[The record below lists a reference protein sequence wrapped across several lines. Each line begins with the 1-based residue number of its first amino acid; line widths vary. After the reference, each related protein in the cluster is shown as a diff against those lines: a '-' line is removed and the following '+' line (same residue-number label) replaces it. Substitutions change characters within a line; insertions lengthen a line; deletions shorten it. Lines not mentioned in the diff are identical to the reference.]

1 MNQFKYIFVSI
12 FTCLC
17 LFGCKDDDLKLNAN
31 DFSDVTWYTSIA
43 PGKPYAVAVGEHISF
58 MDASQGVLT
67 HHWEIDSGNYYLSPD
82 FNSRD
87 TLDKYIMEG
96 VGTIIED
103 VTANVLF
110 KKSGIQRVR
119 LYNTF
124 SEEVTYRGYDT
135 LSAVQREDGIWVI
148 DTAFQVDVY
157 ADIDPHV
164 FILKNDEV
172 IAELTEGTV
181 IDEDKALWDT
191 LEINAG
197 DKITYIDSTKIGRPD
212 YRLWK
217 LVNNAITEEGA
228 SLEEITTTFHFEK
241 LGNQGAGSVS
251 IQRAN
256 EELPMANLNVQLPY
270 IFKVKTPEIQP
281 SVIVKYDG
289 NEIFRLEAGATIPA
303 ESEWPIVD
311 LSAGE
316 KLEFIDVS
324 TVGQTNNRTW
334 KFSSGS
340 LGNSTDSIAINQ
352 YWENGT
358 HKVGAINAI
367 RKDHDYLING
377 SKEVV
382 IPLKVNVTTLD
393 ITPTYSIYYNDAVVF
408 NFAEGDVVGDPSSWP
423 IIDVQAG
430 DKLVFKDETLKGSP
444 TSILWELNNANPST
458 STDWEVEAGYTVN
471 ATDAFEAGTVSW
483 KREGMPIE
491 DDNKSLPLPF
501 YIQLLFPQEPTYI
514 NSDIS
519 QTGVGTN
526 VLSFTVSENLQDI
539 DSDLVKADFDV
550 LVKQYGFEVSGINI
564 KEVRLNQ
571 SSRKQVEIEFDAP
584 IYNSDSIY
592 VAYSGDMIK
601 SLANVSLEHFENKL
615 TVMQGKENKISGFV
629 NPGFAQAIA
638 NNGGAYGWW
647 TNVSTVSR
655 YEGKSSDGDNAC
667 LQYLV
672 ANYNGSK
679 ISIQS
684 TETINIMDELDE
696 GWYEITMDFFIPE
709 GVDLNT
715 FKVQYRA
722 NWTNI
727 PFDVSSIERGK
738 WVQVSKAFYTTSTI
752 GQGRQDF
759 VLMIN
764 SVNDATGDVEFYVDN
779 FRVTSV
785 EKRP

>member
-1 MNQFKYIFVSI
+1 M
-12 FTCLC
+12 C
-17 LFGCKDDDLKLNAN
+17 LFGCKEEELKLKAN
-31 DFSDVTWYTSIA
+31 EFSDVTWYTTIA
-43 PGKPYAVAVGEHISF
+43 PGKPYAVSIGEYISF

-87 TLDKYIMEG
+87 TLEKYIMEG
-96 VGTIIED
+96 VGTVNEN

-110 KKSGIQRVR
+110 KESGIQRVR

-124 SEEVTYRGYDT
+124 SEQVTYKGYDT

-157 ADIDPHV
+157 ADINPHLY
-164 FILKNDEV
+164 ILNNDEV
-172 IAELTEGTV
+172 IAELPEGTV
-181 IDEDKALWDT
+181 IDDDKSLWDT

-197 DKITYIDSTKIGRPD
+197 DKITYVDSTKIGRPD
-212 YRLWK
+212 YRLWR
-217 LVNNAITEEGA
+217 LVDNAITEDGA
-228 SLEEITTTFHFEK
+228 SLEEITTTFHYEK

-256 EELPMANLNVQLPY
+256 EELPKANINVQLPY
-270 IFKVKTPEIQP
+270 IFKVKTPEIEP
-281 SVIVKYDG
+281 SVIVRYDG

-316 KLEFIDVS
+316 ELEFVDVS
-324 TVGQTNNRTW
+324 TVGQSNNRTW

-340 LGNSTDSIAINQ
+340 LDNSTDSIAINQ

-367 RKDHDYLING
+367 RKDHEYLING

-382 IPLKVNVTTLD
+382 IPLKVNVTTLA
-393 ITPTYSIYYNDAVVF
+393 ITPTYSVYYNDAVVF
-408 NFAEGDVVGDPSSWP
+408 NFAEGDVVGDPSNWP
-423 IIDVQAG
+423 TIDVSAG
-430 DKLVFKDETLKGSP
+430 DQLVFKDETLKGSP
-444 TSILWELNNANPST
+444 TSIQWTLNNADPAT
-458 STDWEVEAGYTVN
+458 SIDWEVEASYSV
-471 ATDAFEAGTVSW
+471 AVTDAFEAGSVSW
-483 KREGMPIE
+483 VREGMPI
-491 DDNKSLPLPF
+491 DDDSKSMQLPF
-501 YIQLLFPQEPTYI
+501 YIQLLFPEEPTYI

-519 QTGVGTN
+519 QTSIGAN

-539 DSDLVKADFDV
+539 NSDAVKADFEV
-550 LVKQYGFEVSGINI
+550 LIKQYGKEVSGVNI
-564 KEVRLNQ
+564 KEIRLNE
-571 SSRKQVEIEFDAP
+571 SSRKQVEIEFDSP

-592 VAYSGDMIK
+592 VEYNGEMIK

-615 TVMQGKENKISGFV
+615 VVMQGKENKLSGFV
-629 NPGFAQAIA
+629 TPGFSQSSE
-638 NNGGAYGWW
+638 NFGGAYGWW
-647 TNVSTVSR
+647 TNTSTVNR
-655 YEGKSSDGDNAC
+655 FEGKSSDGDNAC
-667 LQYLV
+667 IRYLAPSYSGAKV
-672 ANYNGSK
+672 F
-679 ISIQS
+679 IQS
-684 TETINIMDELDE
+684 TEAINKMDELDE
-696 GWYEITMDFFIPE
+696 GWYEITMDLFIPE
-709 GVDLNT
+709 GVDLNI

-722 NWTNI
+722 NWSNI

-738 WVQVSKAFYTTSTI
+738 WVTISRSFFTTSTI
-752 GQGRQDF
+752 GQSRQDF

-764 SVNDATGDVEFYVDN
+764 SINDATGDVDFYVDN
-779 FRVTSV
+779 FRMTTV